1 MRRCFSLLNYQRG
14 SWCPGS
20 KHQKHMSVN
29 PTYFLYRFP
38 GPKGP
43 GPYTM
48 KYWWTLGCF
57 PTGMSVPFR
66 LQEFLST
73 YQQSH
78 VPVEVEEWLQYVVVD
93 PFFSLKKEIDS
104 LCSCIE
110 SYPELSESTRLEIS
124 STSAHQFAAPLRKIE
139 SILGVFI
146 TPSSIVKTLKCTD
159 LREKLLDHLTD
170 YNELLQRSGSTPHR
184 RFARYFFDSSAEHSV
199 DASSNSL
206 ELVSI
211 SPSIS
216 EKLSSA
222 IGSLVDPPSES
233 APDEVKIIQLLSTV
247 AEGSSRAGL
256 FFDAHE
262 TLYSALPFSH
272 DSQSRSHLYS
282 NIASSALAI
291 GEFKEAEHFAK
302 ESLLAV
308 QPARKKDTKKIYQL
322 WCAAV
327 AYQEDFAQCDTIL
340 DEALEIFA
348 DDSELHLWKEHV
360 HTQLNKARGASSNLS
375 KLRHRS
381 KFTSVRSRQLLMS
394 TGRTFD
400 NEFCWAT
407 FKNKLY
413 PCKMNPSTNEMGSV
427 FRRVGDLGLHTSTSR
442 SAEFL

>member
-1 MRRCFSLLNYQRG
+1 MRKSFSLLNYQRG

-57 PTGMSVPFR
+57 PTGLSVPFR

-78 VPVEVEEWLQYVVVD
+78 VPIEVEEWLQYIVVD
-93 PFFSLKKEIDS
+93 PFFSLKKEIDN
-104 LCSCIE
+104 LCSSIE
-110 SYPELSESTRLEIS
+110 FYPELSKSTRLEIS
-124 STSAHQFAAPLRKIE
+124 STSSPQFIAPLRKIE
-139 SILGVFI
+139 SILGVYI
-146 TPSSIVKTLKCTD
+146 TPSSLAKTLKCRD
-159 LREKLLDHLTD
+159 LRDKLLDHLTD
-170 YNELLQRSGSTPHR
+170 YKELLEKSGSTPHR
-184 RFARYFFDSSAEHSV
+184 RFARDFFDSPPENSV

-206 ELVSI
+206 ELVNF
-211 SPSIS
+211 SPSIP
-216 EKLSSA
+216 EEVSSA
-222 IGSLVDPPSES
+222 IGTLADPPSET
-233 APDEVKIIQLLSTV
+233 APDEVKIIQIVSTV
-247 AEGSSRAGL
+247 AEGSSREGL

-262 TLYSALPFSH
+262 ALYSALPFSH
-272 DSQSRSHLYS
+272 DSKSRSHLYS

-302 ESLLAV
+302 ESLLVA
-308 QPARKKDTKKIYQL
+308 QPAEKQNAKKVYQL

-340 DEALEIFA
+340 NEALQVFP
-348 DDSELHLWKEHV
+348 DDGEFNLWKEHV
-360 HTQLNKARGASSNLS
+360 HTQLSKAQGASSCLS

-381 KFTSVRSRQLLMS
+381 KFTSVQSRQLPMS

-413 PCKMNPSTNEMGSV
+413 PTKMNPSSNEMGSV
-427 FRRVGDLGLHTSTSR
+427 FRRVGDLGLDTSTSR